1 VSGETWN
8 LEGQQ
13 FALQGFGRHYF
24 DHLTHNDSVRFS
36 SNNDLY
42 YTGTVF
48 LDSVNT
54 VEQWLIQFNTEH
66 NFSLP
71 VFGPQPID
79 TNRSMTP
86 AGIYSEKREKNT
98 SGTRF
103 MIEYGMSNEIT
114 LSVTVPIL
122 DSYTV
127 NQSITDYSIG
137 AIDDAQVLV
146 DYHVNAK
153 NEFNIFMDSNT
164 FNNLRRGLRDT
175 LQMIYDFYY
184 TNNGDYSVKW
194 AFQAL
199 DDPIKHKEDRKSTR
213 QNSSHDGV
221 SRMPSSA

>member
-1 VSGETWN
+1 MKQIFLLFAVAGGLTGQILPTVPSNVFRFSAGANVSGETWD
-8 LEGQQ
+8 LERQQ
-13 FALQGFGRHYF
+13 FSLRGFGRHYF

-42 YTGTVF
+42 HTGTVF

-54 VEQWLIQFNTEH
+54 VEQWLTQFNSEH

-79 TNRSMTP
+79 TTQSLAP
-86 AGIYSEKREKNT
+86 AGIYSEKREKNR

-114 LSVTVPIL
+114 LSVTVPVL

-127 NQSITDYSIG
+127 DQSITDYSIG
-137 AIDDAQVLV
+137 TIDDAMVLV
-146 DYHVNAK
+146 DYHVNARD
-153 NEFNIFMDSNT
+153 EFNIFMDSNT

-175 LQMIYDFYY
+175 LQLIYDFYY
-184 TNNGDYSVKW
+184 TNNG
-194 AFQAL
+194 
-199 DDPIKHKEDRKSTR
+199 
-213 QNSSHDGV
+213 
-221 SRMPSSA
+221 